1 MSVVDNFGNL
11 LTKKNDSA
19 AGLSVT
25 QLSHQQ
31 DVEQTY
37 RSRILEILTP
47 VFGEGNVQAQV
58 DVSMNFR
65 QTETT
70 SEDFDSNGAGPK
82 TRSETLAEDRTNKLE
97 TDLRYYY
104 GVMWR
109 DLIIP
114 SQATANYVKRIQNIE
129 PYLLVAHH
137 YTRYM
142 GDLSGGQILSNIT
155 QKSLNLTTEGLKF
168 YEFDIPNMK
177 EYKDKYRQTLNDLPM
192 SSEQID
198 MLIDE
203 ANYAFKLNMLLFDEL
218 QGNPIKSIVKVL
230 YSYLKERFKR

>member
-1 MSVVDNFGNL
+1 MTNLALQLKEGTKVSHSAAENTKFVSSYLKGVVSKDNYKQL
-11 LTKKNDSA
+11 LTNFYYVYRAMEEEIEKLNDFP
-19 AGLSVT
+19 L
-25 QLSHQQ
+25 H
-31 DVEQTY
+31 DK
-37 RSRILEILTP
+37 IL
-47 VFGEGNVQAQV
+47 N
-58 DVSMNFR
+58 
-65 QTETT
+65 
-70 SEDFDSNGAGPK
+70 
-82 TRSETLAEDRTNKLE
+82 RTNKLE

-142 GDLSGGQILSNIT
+142 GDLSGGQILSNIA
-155 QKSLNLTTEGLKF
+155 KNALNLTTEGLKF

-177 EYKDKYRQTLNDLPM
+177 EYKDKYRQSLNDLTM
-192 SSEQID
+192 SDTQVS

-203 ANYAFKLNMLLFDEL
+203 ANYAFKLNMCMFDEL
-218 QGNPIKSIVKVL
+218 QGNPFKSFIKLL
-230 YSYLKERFKR
+230 YSLFKKKIQWKS

>member
-1 MSVVDNFGNL
+1 MVSTTIMTLALQLKEG
-11 LTKKNDSA
+11 TKVSHSA
-19 AGLSVT
+19 AENTKFVSSFLKGVVSRDNYK
-25 QLSHQQ
+25 QLTANFYF
-31 DVEQTY
+31 VY
-37 RSRILEILTP
+37 RAMEEEIEKL
-47 VFGEGNVQAQV
+47 
-58 DVSMNFR
+58 D
-65 QTETT
+65 
-70 SEDFDSNGAGPK
+70 DFPLHDKLLN
-82 TRSETLAEDRTNKLE
+82 RTNKLE
-97 TDLRYYY
+97 QDLRYYY

-109 DLIIP
+109 DKIEP
-114 SQATANYVKRIQNIE
+114 SQATKNYVKRIQVIAQQT

-142 GDLSGGQILSNIT
+142 GDLSGGQILASIT
-155 QKSLNLTTEGLKF
+155 KKALNLKDEGLKF

-177 EYKDKYRQTLNDLPM
+177 EYKDKYRQSLNDLNM
-192 SSEQID
+192 SDVQTS

>member
-1 MSVVDNFGNL
+1 MTLALQLKEG
-11 LTKKNDSA
+11 TKVSHSA
-19 AGLSVT
+19 AENTKFVSSFLKGVVSRDNYK
-25 QLSHQQ
+25 QLTANFYF
-31 DVEQTY
+31 VY
-37 RSRILEILTP
+37 RAMEEEIEKL
-47 VFGEGNVQAQV
+47 
-58 DVSMNFR
+58 D
-65 QTETT
+65 
-70 SEDFDSNGAGPK
+70 DFPLHDKLLN
-82 TRSETLAEDRTNKLE
+82 RTNKLE
-97 TDLRYYY
+97 QDLRYYY

-218 QGNPIKSIVKVL
+218 QGNPFKSIVKVL
-230 YSYLKERFKR
+230 YSYIKQRLTR